1 MSAHAKARK
10 DFGPWHGAHPTSGGY
25 HLIELML
32 VLAIMSTLA
41 AIAIPTFQAFLH
53 KTRIARAIA
62 DIRVMSTGIEAHKIA
77 KDGLPASLTEVGY
90 GDRRDPWGNLYQYLN
105 IETQKGV
112 GKARKDQFLVPLN
125 SDYDLYSMGRD
136 GTSQSPLKAKASRD
150 DILRANNGGYV
161 GLAELF

>member
-1 MSAHAKARK
+1 
-10 DFGPWHGAHPTSGGY
+10 
-25 HLIELML
+25 
-32 VLAIMSTLA
+32 
-41 AIAIPTFQAFLH
+41 
-53 KTRIARAIA
+53 
-62 DIRVMSTGIEAHKIA
+62 
-77 KDGLPASLTEVGY
+77 VGY

-136 GTSQSPLKAKASRD
+136 GKSQSPLKAKASRD